1 MFRPSSTRVGRR
13 SPRHSA
19 RRGAI
24 LLVVLTLLALFAV
37 IGLAFVLYAESEAN
51 ASRIARESVTNT
63 NTTGLNAIDSTQA
76 VNSFLGQFI
85 YSNNDGNSA
94 LNGYDMATGPA
105 IHEITLGMNW
115 YF

>member
-13 SPRHSA
+13 SP

-85 YSNNDGNSA
+85 Y
-94 LNGYDMATGPA
+94 
-105 IHEITLGMNW
+105 
-115 YF
+115 